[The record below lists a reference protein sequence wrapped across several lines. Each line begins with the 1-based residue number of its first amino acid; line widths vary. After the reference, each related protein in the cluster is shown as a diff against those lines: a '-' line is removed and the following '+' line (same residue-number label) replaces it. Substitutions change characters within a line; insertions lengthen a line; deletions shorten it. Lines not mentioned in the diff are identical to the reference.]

1 MRPGPSSLSALRPST
16 RQRSCRRRVSTD
28 DVMCTAGARRRQFSA
43 RRRRQFSA
51 RRRRQ
56 FRTATASILRTATA
70 SIPMASSRA
79 DDPAVSA
86 PRRSGQSSRT
96 RATSARWRA
105 RDWVERVEP
114 TAAAARRRVARV
126 RKAASPEA
134 RRTGRCPLVG
144 CRLEACRPA
153 RRPVP
158 SPVGNAPAGC
168 CSDASTIVREEF
180 TVRPLIDSTKRAWHS
195 QRVLCKIRSA
205 RRRRVGPGRVAGA
218 GRDEAPPSSSARAVI
233 GRRHAPDIGGDVG
246 SLRGARTLAARWR
259 RDGASPPTGA

>member
-1 MRPGPSSLSALRPST
+1 MRPGPSSLSALRPWT

-43 RRRRQFSA
+43 RRRRQFPA
-51 RRRRQ
+51 RPRRQ
-56 FRTATASILRTATA
+56 F
-70 SIPMASSRA
+70 PWRA
-79 DDPAVSA
+79 PAPTTRRFGSA
-86 PRRSGQSSRT
+86 RRSGQSSRT

-144 CRLEACRPA
+144 CGLEACRPA

-218 GRDEAPPSSSARAVI
+218 GRDEAPPSSSAQLSSGGATPLTSAATS
-233 GRRHAPDIGGDVG
+233 GR
-246 SLRGARTLAARWR
+246 
-259 RDGASPPTGA
+259 